1 MNRIKKLSIPGL
13 VINVLMAISSG
24 VCFLWLWKGFAEG
37 KFFDNTGSLE
47 ELGIYSMLI
56 VGIIGAAILLIF
68 ATAIIVF
75 VCSALSAVMKVFAVA
90 TGKGGF
96 IIPCLIFEGALLI
109 VEGLWFLGG
118 LSTGIIAVLF
128 AVPFALSIVSFVFNV
143 KVLKVRGELKRA
155 AEAEAEKQ
163 VA

>member
-1 MNRIKKLSIPGL
+1 MSRIKKLSIPGL
-13 VINVLMAISSG
+13 VINVLMTILSG
-24 VCFLWLWKGFAEG
+24 VCFLWLRKGFAEG
-37 KFFDNTGSLE
+37 DFFDNTGSLE

-56 VGIIGAAILLIF
+56 VGIIGAAMLLIF
-68 ATAIIVF
+68 ATVIIIF
-75 VCSALSAVMKVFAVA
+75 ACSALSAVMKVFAVA

-109 VEGLWFLGG
+109 VEGFWFLGG

-128 AVPFALSIVSFVFNV
+128 AVPFALSTVSFVFNV
-143 KVLKVRGELKRA
+143 KVLKARGELEIA

>member
-1 MNRIKKLSIPGL
+1 MTKIKKLSIPGL
-13 VINVLMAISSG
+13 VINVLMALSSG
-24 VCFLWLWKGFAEG
+24 VCFLWLRKGFLEG
-37 KFFDNTGSLE
+37 EFFDGMGSLE

-56 VGIIGAAILLIF
+56 VGLIGAAILLIF
-68 ATAIIVF
+68 GTVIIAF
-75 VCSALSAVMKVFAVA
+75 VCSALSAIMKVFVVA

-96 IIPCLIFEGALLI
+96 VIPCLVFEGALLL

-128 AVPFALSIVSFVFNV
+128 AIPFALSIVSFVFNV
-143 KVLKVRGELKRA
+143 KVLKARGELKRA
-155 AEAEAEKQ
+155 AEAEAE